1 MSSLNRRHVGS
12 HDCHVV
18 AENKLRQY
26 GERGTDDSA
35 HRLLAQRVKD
45 REA

>member
-26 GERGTDDSA
+26 DERGPA
-35 HRLLAQRVKD
+35 IRLIVYSRSG
-45 REA
+45 